1 MRRIAI
7 FMIRG
12 YQLLLSPVLGN
23 HCRFD
28 PTCSSYAIEAIH
40 AHGLLRGTG
49 LAMRRIGR
57 CHPWG
62 GAGHDPVPPRRP
74 AA

>member
-7 FMIRG
+7 FLIRG
-12 YQLLLSPVLGN
+12 YQWLLSPLLGAN
-23 HCRFD
+23 CRFQ
-28 PTCSSYAIEAIH
+28 PSCSQYAIEAIQE
-40 AHGLLRGTG
+40 HGLLRGSG
-49 LAMRRIGR
+49 FALRRIGR

-74 AA
+74 IA

>member
-7 FMIRG
+7 FLIRG
-12 YQLLLSPVLGN
+12 YQWLLSPILGAN
-23 HCRFD
+23 CRFQ
-28 PTCSSYAIEAIH
+28 PSCSQYAIEAIQEY
-40 AHGLLRGTG
+40 GLLRGSG
-49 LAMRRIGR
+49 FALRRIGR

-74 AA
+74 IA

>member
-1 MRRIAI
+1 
-7 FMIRG
+7 MIRG

-23 HCRFD
+23 NCRFD
-28 PTCSSYAIEAIH
+28 PTCSNYAIEAIR
-40 AHGLLRGTG
+40 AHGFLRGVE
-49 LAMRRIGR
+49 LAVRRIGR

-74 AA
+74 AG

>member
-1 MRRIAI
+1 MRSIAI
-7 FMIRG
+7 YLIRG
-12 YQLLLSPVLGN
+12 YQWLLSPWLGN
-23 HCRFD
+23 NCRFH
-28 PTCSSYAIEAIH
+28 PTCSEYAVEAIQT
-40 AHGLLRGTG
+40 HGLSRGMG
-49 LAMRRIGR
+49 LAIRRIGR